1 MAHESKL
8 ARFAGR
14 FLAVVVVLLTAAVVV
29 PAVQLVSTPNAVFVS
44 YNLAAGATSAA
55 ITPVANQSV
64 LVMGTQTAFGY
75 RGVGQVALLR
85 VPSSF
90 LEWTGIESPS
100 NAALTSGDSG
110 TPGTHIVFLDF
121 SHLVQIEVHTTD
133 TFVIHN
139 GNTIT
144 MTGNVTMIW

>member
-1 MAHESKL
+1 MTRQSKL

-14 FLAVVVVLLTAAVVV
+14 FLAVVVVVLTAAVVV
-29 PAVQLVSTPNAVFVS
+29 SAVQVVSTPNAAFTTYS
-44 YNLAAGATSAA
+44 LAAGATSAA

-64 LVMGTQTAFGY
+64 LVMGTQTAVGY

-100 NAALTSGDSG
+100 NAALTSGYSG
-110 TPGTHIVFLDF
+110 VAGTHILYLDYT
-121 SHLVQIEVHTTD
+121 HVVQIEVHTTD

-139 GNTIT
+139 GNSIP